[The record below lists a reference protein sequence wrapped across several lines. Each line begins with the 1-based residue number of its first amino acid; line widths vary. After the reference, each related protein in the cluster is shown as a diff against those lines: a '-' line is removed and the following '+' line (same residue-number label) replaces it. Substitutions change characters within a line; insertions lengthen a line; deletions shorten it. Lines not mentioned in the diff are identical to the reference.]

1 MGGAFQTSRDIFL
14 NPIWQDVPKFRIFF
28 YIVGNAVFSDDGVRV
43 GGVHLKRG
51 QYLRSYRNLQE
62 DLTYLENRSIKKYS
76 LSVIK
81 RKIDQLILEK
91 RLEIEEC
98 ELGTLFT
105 VVNYAIYQGFEHYKS
120 DNENTERTAME
131 QGWNNNKK
139 DKKDKKD
146 NNKKPSC
153 HKFEI
158 CDMEMAKLLFQ
169 RILANN
175 ENAKHPNFEA
185 WANEVRLMREK
196 DNRTINQIE
205 YLINWS
211 QNDSFWKTNIL
222 STSKLRSKFDQLVIK
237 CKEEKEKSKR
247 TGTVRKSVKKED
259 YDLSE

>member
-14 NPIWQDVPKFRIFF
+14 NPIWQDIPKFRIFF
-28 YIVGNAVFSDDGVRV
+28 YIVGNAVFSDDGVRIGNV
-43 GGVHLKRG
+43 FLKRG

-62 DLTYLENRSIKKYS
+62 DLTYLENRALKKYS

-81 RKIDQLILEK
+81 KKIDQLVEEK
-91 RLEIEEC
+91 RLKIEEC

-105 VVNYAIYQGFEHYKS
+105 VVNYAVYQGFEHYKNN
-120 DNENTERTAME
+120 NENAERTQRE
-131 QGWNNNKK
+131 QRENNNKK

-158 CDMEMAKLLFQ
+158 CDMEMAELLFQ
-169 RILANN
+169 RILENN
-175 ENAKHPNFEA
+175 ENAKQPNLEA

-196 DNRTINQIE
+196 DKRTVKQIQ

-211 QNDSFWKTNIL
+211 QNDSFWKVNIL
-222 STSKLRSKFDQLVIK
+222 SISKLRSKFDQLVIR
-237 CKEEKEKSKR
+237 CKEDVQKKKSAPFK
-247 TGTVRKSVKKED
+247 KSVAKED
-259 YDLSE
+259 FDLSD

>member
-43 GGVHLKRG
+43 GNVHLKRG

-62 DLTYLENRSIKKYS
+62 DLSYLENRSVKKYS
-76 LSVIK
+76 LSLIK

-91 RLEIEEC
+91 RLQIEEC

-105 VVNYAIYQGFEHYKS
+105 VVNYAVYQGFEHYKNN
-120 DNENTERTAME
+120 NENAERTATE
-131 QGWNNNKK
+131 QRRNNNKK

-146 NNKKPSC
+146 NNKKPSR

-158 CDMEMAKLLFQ
+158 CDMEMAEFLFQ
-169 RILANN
+169 KILENN
-175 ENAKHPNFEA
+175 AQSKKPNLES

-196 DNRTINQIE
+196 DMRTIEQIQ

-222 STSKLRSKFDQLVIK
+222 SISKLRSKFDQLVIK

-247 TGTVRKSVKKED
+247 LGTVKKSVKKED
-259 YDLSE
+259 FDLND

>member
-43 GGVHLKRG
+43 GNVHLKRG
-51 QYLRSYRNLQE
+51 QYLRSFRNLQE
-62 DLTYLENRSIKKYS
+62 DLSYLENRSVKKYS

-81 RKIDQLILEK
+81 RKIDQLIEEK
-91 RLEIEEC
+91 RLKVEEC

-105 VVNYAIYQGFEHYKS
+105 VVNYEKYQGFEHYKNDS
-120 DNENTERTAME
+120 ENADGTGIE

-146 NNKKPSC
+146 NNKKPSRL
-153 HKFEI
+153 KFEI

-169 RILANN
+169 RILTNN
-175 ENAKHPNFEA
+175 ENAKQPNFEV

-196 DNRTINQIE
+196 DKRTIEQIQ
-205 YLINWS
+205 YLINWT
-211 QNDSFWKTNIL
+211 QNHSFWMTNIL
-222 STSKLRSKFDQLVIK
+222 STSKLRSNFDQLIIK
-237 CKEEKEKSKR
+237 CKQEKENRKPKA
-247 TGTVRKSVKKED
+247 VKKSVKKED
-259 YDLSE
+259 YDLSD